1 MEVAELILRVLQL
14 VASVITVGV
23 AFYAAKTA
31 RNTLEQKRD
40 SDERNRWWERMQW
53 TLDKYTSDNLTEQYM
68 ATEVFTAL
76 IKDRPS
82 GDERLAETIDVLV
95 DKLDQQNTQEENLA
109 TKIKRKLANPINA
122 VKSREDKESG
132 D

>member
-1 MEVAELILRVLQL
+1 MELAELIIRVLQL
-14 VASVITVGV
+14 VASVVTVGV

-82 GDERLAETIDVLV
+82 GDKRLAETIYVLV
-95 DKLDQQNTQEENLA
+95 DKLDRQNTQEENLA
-109 TKIKRKLANPINA
+109 ARIKRKLANPINA

>member
-1 MEVAELILRVLQL
+1 MEVAELILRGLQL

-68 ATEVFTAL
+68 ATEVFRAL

-95 DKLDQQNTQEENLA
+95 DKLDRQNTQEENLA

>member
-1 MEVAELILRVLQL
+1 MEVAELILRGLQL